1 MDGLS
6 SQRLN
11 QVTMTTE
18 NTLSEELFARG
29 ALMGLHIGRWTAIK
43 KMSSNDMLLEENEVD
58 SDVIYLGHKK
68 LLPKAAT
75 KPLVELEGRAR
86 VTLASRSMEFPI
98 AGARFV
104 TYASLPD
111 VVARLSAI
119 KDQWNLEVA
128 NLVQK
133 YPALREQ
140 QLVMLDRQAQQF
152 VNEELKKVDTETQ
165 SYKERQEQLIVWL
178 AEQKKMN
185 QNFYPKVED
194 LRKKFDFTWRMF
206 TISALEGINELD
218 VVEVQEA
225 QERLRADLQDWVR
238 SATASMHKV
247 LGEAAANAKDL
258 LQKNGKL
265 TPRNL
270 TPLFNAFE
278 SFISVDFTGKST
290 FQATIQ
296 EIKSKFLV
304 AKPDGTYDMLKVA
317 EGLSN
322 DQRRAEFDGLLATM
336 SELAVDATAEAAGV
350 KSLGAASFG
359 RHVELE

>member
-1 MDGLS
+1 MP
-6 SQRLN
+6 N
-11 QVTMTTE
+11 E
-18 NTLSEELFARG
+18 TLSEQLFARG
-29 ALMGLHIGRWTAIK
+29 ALMGLHIGRWTAVK
-43 KMSSNDMLLEENEVD
+43 KMSSNDMLLEDDEVD

-86 VTLASRSMEFPI
+86 MALAARSMEFPI

-111 VVARLSAI
+111 VVARLTAI
-119 KDQWNLEVA
+119 KDQWTLAVT
-128 NLVQK
+128 NLVQM

-152 VNEELKKVDTETQ
+152 VSEELKKVDTETQ
-165 SYKERQEQLIVWL
+165 SYKERREQLTVWL
-178 AEQKKMN
+178 AEQKRMN
-185 QNFYPKVED
+185 QSFYPKAED
-194 LRKKFDFTWRMF
+194 LAKKFDFTWRMF

-218 VVEVQEA
+218 VYEVQEA

-247 LGEAAANAKDL
+247 LGEAATNAKEL
-258 LQKNGKL
+258 LKKNGKL

-278 SFISVDFTGKST
+278 SFVSVDFTGKST

-296 EIKSKFLV
+296 EIKNKFLV
-304 AKPDGTYDMLKVA
+304 ANPDGSYDMAKVA
-317 EGLSN
+317 EGLGN
-322 DQRRAEFDGLLATM
+322 DARRAEFDGLLATM
-336 SELAVDATAEAAGV
+336 SELAVDATADAAGIN
-350 KSLGAASFG
+350 SLNSIGFG
-359 RHVELE
+359 RLVEV